1 MQLAQLV
8 TLLIS
13 NTYWD
18 LIRPY
23 VDQFVNLTRSLCM
36 DPYSE
41 VIIEGTRG
49 ITALAESGKDLLIHF
64 CEAMGRSLFT
74 AFVHKH
80 AKVRI
85 AGLRALPPV
94 LATGAWKTSYSVF
107 EAMVGFRDPNLV
119 SIHEF
124 YEPKGKVNYMGMFI
138 DDRSIAVRVCF
149 YKTLAKLCNPD
160 FLPDAVDHEGRLFP
174 FLLSGLYD

>member
-1 MQLAQLV
+1 
-8 TLLIS
+8 
-13 NTYWD
+13 
-18 LIRPY
+18 
-23 VDQFVNLTRSLCM
+23 M

-49 ITALAESGKDLLIHF
+49 ITALAELGKDQLVHF
-64 CEAMGRSLFT
+64 CVPMGRSLFT

-94 LATGAWKTSYSVF
+94 LGTGAWKTSYAVF

-124 YEPKGKVNYMGMFI
+124 YEPKGKVNYLGMFI
-138 DDRSIAVRVCF
+138 DDRSIAVR
-149 YKTLAKLCNPD
+149 A
-160 FLPDAVDHEGRLFP
+160 
-174 FLLSGLYD
+174 